1 MRTLSQIA
9 GVTAMNL
16 RAVPQRLGASAVAVV
31 GIAGVV
37 LIIVAVL
44 SVAQGFRRTL
54 ELAGSDRVAIV
65 LRGNS
70 TSEMESSFSEEQ
82 VQIIKGT
89 PGIAQGAGGPIV
101 SAELFT
107 AADQPKRSNGSPANA
122 PLRGMEPE
130 GVLTREHFKLISGRM
145 FHTGRSEVIVGRQAE
160 RTLTGLAVGRT
171 VRWGNVDWHVVG
183 QFADGG
189 SVGESE
195 IWTDARV
202 LQGAYSRGDS
212 FQTVRVLLP
221 SAASFAAFKQQLMQ
235 DPRLDVSV
243 YTERQFYA
251 AQAQLVGTVVRGAG
265 SVLALLM
272 GVGAIF
278 GALNT
283 MYSAVTARTTE
294 IATLRALGFGA
305 SAVVVSV
312 IVEALMLALIG
323 GALGAAGA
331 YLAFDGFEAS
341 TLNYSSFSQVSFAFA
356 VTPALMAGGIG
367 YALLLGLL
375 GGLFPAIHAAR
386 LPIIEGLREG

>member
-1 MRTLSQIA
+1 
-9 GVTAMNL
+9 
-16 RAVPQRLGASAVAVV
+16 VAVV

-54 ELAGSDRVAIV
+54 ELAGSNRVAIV

-70 TSEMESSFSEEQ
+70 TSEMESAFSEEQ
-82 VQIIKGT
+82 VQIIEAT
-89 PGIAQGAGGPIV
+89 PGIARGASGPIV

-107 AADQPKRSNGSPANA
+107 SADQPKRSTGSPANA
-122 PLRGMEPE
+122 PLRGIGPQ
-130 GVLTREHFKLISGRM
+130 GALTREHFQLIAGRM
-145 FHTGRSEVIVGRQAE
+145 FTPGRYEVIVGRQAE
-160 RTLTGLAVGRT
+160 HTLSGLEVGST
-171 VRWGNVDWHVVG
+171 ARWGNTDWQVVG
-183 QFADGG
+183 EFSDGG
-189 SVGESE
+189 SVAESE
-195 IWTDARV
+195 VWTDARV

-221 SAASFAAFKQQLMQ
+221 SAASFEAFKQELTH

-251 AQAQLVGTVVRGAG
+251 EQAQLIGAVVRGAG
-265 SVLALLM
+265 TVLALLM
-272 GVGAIF
+272 GVGAVF

-283 MYSAVTARTTE
+283 MYSAVSARTIE

-312 IVEALMLALIG
+312 ITEALLLALIG

-331 YLAFDGFEAS
+331 YLAFDGFETS
-341 TLNYSSFSQVSFAFA
+341 TLNYSSFTQVSFAFA
-356 VTPALMAGGIG
+356 VTPALVAGGLG
-367 YALLLGLL
+367 YALLLGFV
-375 GGLFPAIHAAR
+375 GGLFPAIRAAR

>member
-1 MRTLSQIA
+1 MSALSQIA

-16 RAVPQRLGASAVAVV
+16 RAVPQRAAASAVAIV

-44 SVAQGFRRTL
+44 SIAQGFRRTL

-70 TSEMESSFSEEQ
+70 ASEMESLFSEEQ
-82 VQIIKGT
+82 VQIIEGT
-89 PGIAQGAGGPIV
+89 PGIAQGAHGPIA

-107 AADQPKRSNGSPANA
+107 SADQPKRTTGTAANA
-122 PLRGMEPE
+122 PLRGIEPGGE
-130 GVLTREHFKLISGRM
+130 LTREHFQLIAGRM
-145 FHTGRSEVIVGRQAE
+145 FTPGRYEVIVGRQVE
-160 RTLTGLAVGRT
+160 HTLSGLGVGST
-171 VRWGNVDWHVVG
+171 ARWGNTDWQVVG
-183 QFADGG
+183 EFADGG
-189 SVGESE
+189 SVAESE

-212 FQTVRVLLP
+212 FQTVRMLLP
-221 SAASFAAFKQQLMQ
+221 SAASFGAFKEELTH

-251 AQAQLVGTVVRGAG
+251 EQAQTIAAVVRGAG
-265 SVLALLM
+265 TVLALLM
-272 GVGAIF
+272 GVGAVF

-283 MYSAVTARTTE
+283 MYAAVSARSTE

-312 IVEALMLALIG
+312 ITEALLLAFVG

-331 YLAFDGFEAS
+331 YLAFDGFETS
-341 TLNYSSFSQVSFAFA
+341 TLNYSSFTQVSFAFA
-356 VTPALMAGGIG
+356 VTPVLVAGGLG
-367 YALLLGLL
+367 YALLLGFV
-375 GGLFPAIHAAR
+375 GGLFPAIRAAR
-386 LPIIEGLREG
+386 LPIIEGLRE

>member
-1 MRTLSQIA
+1 VRALSQII

-16 RAVPQRLGASAVAVV
+16 RAVPQRAGASAVAVI

-70 TSEMESSFSEEQ
+70 TSEMESLFSEEQ
-82 VQIIKGT
+82 VQIIEGT
-89 PGIAQGAGGPIV
+89 PGIAKGAGGPIV

-107 AADQPKRSNGSPANA
+107 SADQPKRSNGSPANA
-122 PLRGMEPE
+122 PLRGIEPR
-130 GVLTREHFKLISGRM
+130 GALTREHFQLVSGRM
-145 FHTGRSEVIVGRQAE
+145 FQTGRYEIIVGRQAA
-160 RTLTGLAVGRT
+160 RTLTGLEVGRT
-171 VRWGNVDWHVVG
+171 VRWGNVDWQVVG
-183 QFADGG
+183 VFSDGG
-189 SVGESE
+189 SVAESE
-195 IWTDARV
+195 VWTDARV

-212 FQTVRVLLP
+212 FQTVRALLP
-221 SAASFAAFKQQLMQ
+221 SAASFATFKHQLTQ

-251 AQAQLVGTVVRGAG
+251 EQARTTATVVRGAG

-283 MYSAVTARTTE
+283 MYSAVAARTTE

-312 IVEALMLALIG
+312 IAEALLLALIG

-356 VTPALMAGGIG
+356 VTPALIAGGIG
-367 YALLLGLL
+367 YALALGFV

>member
-1 MRTLSQIA
+1 MRALRQIA
-9 GVTAMNL
+9 GVTVMNL
-16 RAVPQRLGASAVAVV
+16 RAVPQRAAASAVAVI

-54 ELAGSDRVAIV
+54 ELGGSDRVAIV

-70 TSEMESSFSEEQ
+70 TAEMESLFSEEQ
-82 VQIIKGT
+82 VQIIEQE
-89 PGIAQGAGGPIV
+89 PGIARAAHGPIV

-107 AADQPKRSNGSPANA
+107 SVDQPERSSGAPANA
-122 PLRGMEPE
+122 PLRGIEPA
-130 GVLTREHFKLISGRM
+130 GALTREHFSLIAGRM
-145 FHTGRSEVIVGRQAE
+145 FTPGRDEVIVGRQAA
-160 RTLTGLAVGRT
+160 RTLSGLSVGST
-171 VRWGNVDWHVVG
+171 ARWGNIDWRVVG
-183 QFADGG
+183 EFADAG
-189 SVGESE
+189 SVAESE
-195 IWTDARV
+195 VWTDARV
-202 LQGAYSRGDS
+202 LQAAYSRGDS

-221 SAASFAAFKQQLMQ
+221 SSAAFTAFKSELTH

-251 AQAQLVGTVVRGAG
+251 EQARMIATVVRGAG

-272 GVGAIF
+272 GVGAVF

-283 MYSAVTARTTE
+283 MYSAVAARSTE

-312 IVEALMLALIG
+312 LAEGLLLALLG
-323 GALGAAGA
+323 GALGAACA

-341 TLNYSSFSQVSFAFA
+341 TLNYASFSQVSFAFA
-356 VTPALMAGGIG
+356 VTPLLMAGGLG
-367 YALLLGLL
+367 YALLLGFI

-386 LPIIEGLREG
+386 LPIVEGLREA

>member
-1 MRTLSQIA
+1 MSALGQVA

-16 RAVPQRLGASAVAVV
+16 RAVPHRAGASAVAVL
-31 GIAGVV
+31 GIGGVV

-70 TSEMESSFSEEQ
+70 TAEMESLFGEEQ
-82 VQIIKGT
+82 VQIIEGT
-89 PGIAQGAGGPIV
+89 PGIAKGTAGPIV

-107 AADQPKRSNGSPANA
+107 SVDQPKRSNGTPANA
-122 PLRGMEPE
+122 PLRGIEPD
-130 GVLTREHFKLISGRM
+130 GALTREHFQIISGRM
-145 FHTGRSEVIVGRQAE
+145 FKTGRYEVIVGRQAA
-160 RTLTGLAVGRT
+160 RTLRGLDVGST
-171 VRWGNVDWHVVG
+171 VRWGSLDWQVVG
-183 QFADGG
+183 EFSDGG
-189 SVGESE
+189 SVAESE

-212 FQTVRVLLP
+212 FQTVRALLP
-221 SAASFAAFKQQLMQ
+221 TAASFAAFKHQLMQ

-251 AQAQLVGTVVRGAG
+251 QQARTLAVVVRGAG
-265 SVLALLM
+265 TVLALLM
-272 GVGAIF
+272 GVGAVF

-283 MYSAVTARTTE
+283 MYSAVAARTTE

-312 IVEALMLALIG
+312 ITEALLLAFLG
-323 GALGAAGA
+323 GALGAAAA
-331 YLAFDGFEAS
+331 YLAFDGFETS
-341 TLNYSSFSQVSFAFA
+341 TLNYASFSQVSFAFA
-356 VTPALMAGGIG
+356 VTPALIAGGIG
-367 YALLLGLL
+367 YALLLGFV
-375 GGLFPAIHAAR
+375 GGIFPAIHAAR
-386 LPIIEGLREG
+386 RPIIEGLREG